1 MPDQDKVKNF
11 SVQQHSAFGMGLNG
25 QSTQQI
31 SQVDT
36 IQNNNRHYFVSTNR
50 SLLSYMYIN
59 YGLVQVLIDQPIDD
73 AFRGGVEIKSD
84 ELTQDDLTKIYGYMK
99 ESETIKKV
107 KQLAKWTRLFGG
119 GAMVINTDGKADEPL
134 DIEKLNKDSKLE
146 FYPADLWELSIR
158 NALPYGERKPYEDI
172 PAVAMDGEE
181 FFFYGHTLNNTRVIK
196 TANKEAPAFLRPLL
210 RGWGMSEVE
219 RMIRELNT
227 YLKNS
232 TLVFELLDEA
242 KVDVMKIEGFNTA
255 MDDSIGT
262 SFMTQR
268 IQTALS
274 IKNFQNALV
283 MDKEDDFEQKQ
294 LSFGGLSDMAQ
305 ENRIGIASA
314 LRMPLTKIFGLSSA
328 GFSSGEDEIENYNSM
343 IESEIRGEFDKP
355 LMEIVKLICK
365 KELGFIPEDL
375 EIIYKPLRIL
385 KTTEEQEVKDRE
397 LKRILDLFDRGI
409 IKAEQVEELVNIANI
424 TGHEIKAEKE
434 PMPPMMQPTL
444 SLKDEEIEEK
454 KQENIKNSKKF
465 FKWRKN

>member
-1 MPDQDKVKNF
+1 
-11 SVQQHSAFGMGLNG
+11 
-25 QSTQQI
+25 
-31 SQVDT
+31 
-36 IQNNNRHYFVSTNR
+36 
-50 SLLSYMYIN
+50 
-59 YGLVQVLIDQPIDD
+59 
-73 AFRGGVEIKSD
+73 
-84 ELTQDDLTKIYGYMK
+84 
-99 ESETIKKV
+99 
-107 KQLAKWTRLFGG
+107 
-119 GAMVINTDGKADEPL
+119 
-134 DIEKLNKDSKLE
+134 
-146 FYPADLWELSIR
+146 
-158 NALPYGERKPYEDI
+158 
-172 PAVAMDGEE
+172 
-181 FFFYGHTLNNTRVIK
+181 
-196 TANKEAPAFLRPLL
+196 
-210 RGWGMSEVE
+210 
-219 RMIRELNT
+219 
-227 YLKNS
+227 
-232 TLVFELLDEA
+232 
-242 KVDVMKIEGFNTA
+242 
-255 MDDSIGT
+255 
-262 SFMTQR
+262 
-268 IQTALS
+268 
-274 IKNFQNALV
+274 
-283 MDKEDDFEQKQ
+283 

-424 TGHEIKAEKE
+424 TGHEIKAESE